1 MFETIKTVREAFDV
15 PSSAFILIS
24 GFLGFVLFAM
34 GGWIVD
40 RVYQK
45 GTHPPATQAAA
56 MVPTPPSIA
65 IGETPLNQGEFPKKS
80 ATDSAKPPR
89 GREGFRQH
97 NNTVHQVST
106 GPNSPNLSI
115 EQRTEGANSPIV
127 NSPITVNPE
136 VNAYAPVTIYDFRGN
151 KKVIADGGT
160 NVKAYFADQEQN
172 FKEMIELQ
180 NSKNWAGLRDF
191 CEKQIKTTPNG

>member
-1 MFETIKTVREAFDV
+1 LE
-15 PSSAFILIS
+15 IL
-24 GFLGFVLFAM
+24 LGS
-34 GGWIVD
+34 
-40 RVYQK
+40 
-45 GTHPPATQAAA
+45 T
-56 MVPTPPSIA
+56 
-65 IGETPLNQGEFPKKS
+65 
-80 ATDSAKPPR
+80 
-89 GREGFRQH
+89 GFRQH

-191 CEKQIKTTPNG
+191 CEKQIKTTPEWLTPYLLSGIAHANLGDKSRAIELLSFVNKKAAGNADYQDAGRILRMLEQTP